1 MTLKLLDKDS
11 KKLIGRVIS
20 REKEVAAE
28 LLGSFLDKENRINF
42 DLNGVTVRLGKV
54 KLKLNGNVEV
64 TVILP
69 KR

>member
-1 MTLKLLDKDS
+1 LKLFDKNS
-11 KKLIGRVIS
+11 KKLIGKAVNM
-20 REKEVAAE
+20 EKTVVAEV
-28 LLGSFLDKENRINF
+28 LKSFLDKENRMNF

-69 KR
+69 KG

>member
-1 MTLKLLDKDS
+1 MKLFDKNS
-11 KKLIGRVIS
+11 KKLIGKAVNM
-20 REKEVAAE
+20 EKTVVAEV
-28 LLGSFLDKENRINF
+28 LKSFLDKENRMNF

-69 KR
+69 KG